1 MKRTSFE
8 IHSVVQR
15 IPFLMNTI
23 ERISVVFGIKPINF
37 DLEVLPDRFSFD
49 VQKEIERIPLT
60 LETDVKRIVIM
71 ADNTTP
77 RITATVSEQKTTPR
91 VSFGINKTISRIS
104 TSIRQTVFR
113 LSADIDASIGRVVGE
128 ISHWIDVAGVL
139 FRHRESAISKM
150 FVDFYNNVL
159 MPSVREAA
167 VTKMMVSFWA
177 TIFMTSVKEK
187 ASTNMAVQYWQNTLF
202 PSIKET
208 SVGKMLTSIYQNVLM
223 KSDKETTVSNMW
235 ATIYNDVLLK
245 SVDVAQTFCAFVGT
259 MVFSFRH
266 RETVQTFCSAAY
278 DLATLLESTDVQ
290 RHSMAL
296 GTAYDTVFQSVDI
309 ALNEARIRYTRPVLL
324 EDYTFAI
331 GDPDIKLSDWCYTE
345 LDYS

>member
-1 MKRTSFE
+1 M
-8 IHSVVQR
+8 
-15 IPFLMNTI
+15 
-23 ERISVVFGIKPINF
+23 VFGIKPISF

-167 VTKMMVSFWA
+167 VTKMIVSFWA
-177 TIFMTSVKEK
+177 SIFMASVKEK
-187 ASTNMAVQYWQNTLF
+187 VSTNMAVQYWQNTLF

-208 SVGKMLTSIYQNVLM
+208 SVG
-223 KSDKETTVSNMW
+223 NMW
-235 ATIYNDVLLK
+235 ATVYNDVLLK

-290 RHSMAL
+290 RHSMTL
-296 GTAYDTVFQSVDI
+296 GTAHDTIFQSIDI